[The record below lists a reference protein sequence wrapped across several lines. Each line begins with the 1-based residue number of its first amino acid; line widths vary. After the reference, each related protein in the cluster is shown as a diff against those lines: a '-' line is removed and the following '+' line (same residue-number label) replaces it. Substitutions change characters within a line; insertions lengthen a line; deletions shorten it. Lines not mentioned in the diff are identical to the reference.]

1 MPGGG
6 DWSGEPGHRCGCC
19 GRRSENVGPRR
30 GFDYINDV
38 CGGCCELSSDDD
50 GQTKEYHC
58 RNCKQFMYTHGG
70 ANCVPT
76 SSFDTY
82 CRNCVK
88 SCQLCCE
95 DVHPY
100 REMDKYSVPLDEAVK
115 DIIEEIEPSIDVL
128 GEFAKDGETIY
139 LCRKCHR
146 TKWKRH
152 PNCGKPFP
160 GFTVEEIDDTN
171 FFGDEDNKRKTF
183 RTHCTVEEVNA
194 SSLDVET
201 KLQIL
206 QNYYTVEEINQSTLD
221 DETKRQVLQNQ
232 QKGN

>member
-1 MPGGG
+1 MSVA
-6 DWSGEPGHRCGCC
+6 DAVSLVRMM
-19 GRRSENVGPRR
+19 
-30 GFDYINDV
+30 
-38 CGGCCELSSDDD
+38 

-58 RNCKQFMYTHGG
+58 RNCKKFMYTHGG
-70 ANCVPT
+70 KNCVPV

-100 REMDKYSVPLDEAVK
+100 REMDKYSVPLDKAIK
-115 DIIEEIEPSIDVL
+115 DIIEEEGDYSLDRL
-128 GEFAKDGETIY
+128 GEIAKDGDTTY

-160 GFTVEEIDDTN
+160 RYAVEELQELHESDVY
-171 FFGDEDNKRKTF
+171 GEYKRQAF
-183 RTHCTVEEVNA
+183 RNHCTVEKVNA
-194 SSLDVET
+194 SSLDDET
-201 KLQIL
+201 KRQIL
-206 QNYYTVEEINQSTLD
+206 QNYYTVEEINQSALD
-221 DETKRQVLQNQ
+221 DDTKRQVLQNQ
-232 QKGN
+232 QKGD